1 MAAPYL
7 YKEKCPIF
15 VVNESNDGCLA
26 SYLDKE
32 DFKKA
37 IVFAGVK
44 NSAVKKVIDGFK
56 KKVLVLEKD
65 NVSETC
71 RNITNFVS
79 DSFLRV
85 SSTEKKFCLSALTI
99 GQWPNLLAC
108 GCFGARANAPL

>member
-1 MAAPYL
+1 M
-7 YKEKCPIF
+7 
-15 VVNESNDGCLA
+15 
-26 SYLDKE
+26 
-32 DFKKA
+32 
-37 IVFAGVK
+37 
-44 NSAVKKVIDGFK
+44 
-56 KKVLVLEKD
+56 EKD

-108 GCFGARANAPL
+108 GCFGARANAPLLLSDGANLDSIAQSLDYVSNSNVDSLFFVAGSAGMNVMERRLFCSETFAR